1 MDPFEIER
9 IHFCLDLY
17 MVQKISL
24 GDYLIEQGQTDRGAL
39 EDHCF
44 IFHSKLES

>member
-1 MDPFEIER
+1 MDPFEIES
-9 IHFCLDLY
+9 IHFCIVLY

-24 GDYLIEQGQTDRGAL
+24 GYYLIKQGQTDRGAL
-39 EDHCF
+39 EDQCF